1 MEAVI
6 LAGGKGT
13 RLQPYTTVL
22 PKPLMPV
29 GGRPILGIM
38 LAQLQRAGVTRVRI
52 AVNHMAEIIMAVLG
66 SGERYGL
73 QIDYS
78 IETVSLG
85 TVGPLKLI
93 KDLPDHFLLMNGDL
107 LTNLDF
113 GALYRAHLASGC
125 LLTSA
130 IYRRE
135 VKIDFGVVDT
145 DASTRRLTGFRE
157 KPVYTF
163 DVSMGIHAMSR
174 DVLEIVPEGVPFG
187 MDMLTLEMLKRE
199 QPVNAY
205 PFADYWLDIGRPDDF
220 ERANLEIDTLME
232 NPGR

>member
-1 MEAVI
+1 MVLGPGPPGAVPPVGLQHLAMEAVI

-38 LAQLQRAGVTRVRI
+38 IAQLQRAGVTRVRI

-78 IETVSLG
+78 IETTALG

-93 KDLPDHFLLMNGDL
+93 EDLPEHFLLMNGDL
-107 LTNLDF
+107 
-113 GALYRAHLASGC
+113 
-125 LLTSA
+125 
-130 IYRRE
+130 
-135 VKIDFGVVDT
+135 
-145 DASTRRLTGFRE
+145 
-157 KPVYTF
+157 
-163 DVSMGIHAMSR
+163 
-174 DVLEIVPEGVPFG
+174 
-187 MDMLTLEMLKRE
+187 
-199 QPVNAY
+199 
-205 PFADYWLDIGRPDDF
+205 
-220 ERANLEIDTLME
+220 
-232 NPGR
+232 